1 MAYFI
6 IGIAVGALVVAFFY
20 LSLRREI
27 LEVDEDRQYMKQ
39 EKQIVV
45 EFMHNLVEAIG
56 EGVAREELFQRIV
69 HAAILSTGALSAC
82 LFERTADDHLQGVA
96 AEGLFPPHRP
106 LPPNTRAKL
115 ATRAKFIEQVL
126 KSEVFSMGEG
136 VVGAVAKTGEA
147 VLIED
152 ASKDPRIIK
161 HEDEALRVRS
171 IIVAP
176 ILFRKKVLGALAV
189 VNPADGSAFTDTD
202 FSLVQSLA
210 EQAGMAI
217 HNSDFMSFQIEKSK
231 LDLDLS
237 LASSIQGML
246 LPRAFPEYENLDIG
260 ALYEPAQK
268 VGGDLYDVLALSPS
282 RVGLAIADVSGKGIP
297 ASLLMAICQTNLRH
311 YARMYDSP
319 AEVLRALNREMTEEM
334 REDMFITIIYSI
346 IDTEKQT
353 LTLARAGHE
362 LPFLIHS
369 TREPRIEPILSEGM
383 ALGMVPSEIFDP
395 VIADTSVPFVPG
407 DGLILYTD
415 GLTEATN
422 AEKVE
427 FSSQR
432 LMKAI
437 LTLRG
442 RSANELNAGILETL
456 KRFRGTDILD
466 DDVTLTTVKYKS

>member
-27 LEVDEDRQYMKQ
+27 LDVDEDRQYLKQ

-56 EGVAREELFQRIV
+56 EGVDREELFQRIV

-82 LFERTADDHLQGVA
+82 LFERTEDDQLKGVA

-126 KSEVFSMGEG
+126 KTEVFAMGEG
-136 VVGAVAKTGEA
+136 IVGSVAKTGEA

-161 HEDEALRVRS
+161 HEDEALQVRS
-171 IIVAP
+171 IVVAP

-189 VNPADGSAFTDTD
+189 VNPADGSAFTETD

-217 HNSDFMSFQIEKSK
+217 HNSDLMNFQIEKSK

-246 LPRAFPEYENLDIG
+246 LPRSFPEHEHLDID
-260 ALYEPAQK
+260 ACYRPAQK
-268 VGGDLYDVLALSPS
+268 VGGDLYDVFALSPS

-311 YARMYDSP
+311 YARMHESP
-319 AEVLRALNREMTEEM
+319 AEVLRALNREMGAEM

-353 LTLARAGHE
+353 LTIARAGHE

-369 TREPRIEPILSEGM
+369 NKEPGIESIASEGM
-383 ALGMVPSEIFDP
+383 ALGMVPSEIFDA
-395 VIADTSVPFVPG
+395 VIDDTTVPFSPG
-407 DGLILYTD
+407 DGFVLYTD

-422 AEKVE
+422 VEGVE

-442 RSANELNAGILETL
+442 RSAKELNGGILETL
-456 KRFRGTDILD
+456 ERFTGTEMLEDDI
-466 DDVTLTTVKYKS
+466 TLTTVKYKA